1 MIEGKFL
8 NPKNDVA
15 FKRIFGSE
23 KNKDILIHFLNDMLS
38 FKSKKPIKEVTFLKT
53 HQDPEIASK
62 KESIVD
68 VLCQDEDGNK
78 YVVEMQVAEHDGFI
92 KRAQYYAAKAYI
104 AEMKR
109 GDPSYENLKEVIFL
123 SIADFVLFPDKE
135 AYKSDHIILDNET
148 YENDLKD
155 FSFTFLELPKFK
167 LEKHE
172 LKTMTEKWAYY
183 FKNAPTTMEEE
194 LVEIFKDDPAICHAY
209 EELNRFH
216 WTDEELQFYESDIKR
231 IRDNNAVRIA
241 QQKKIKRQLEESM
254 EKGLEKGRSEGMEK
268 GIEKGMKKGMER
280 GIEKGKLEIAKAMLQ
295 KGIDAQTIMEVTGI
309 SAGLV
314 KEVCKFS

>member
-1 MIEGKFL
+1 MREGKFL
-8 NPKNDVA
+8 DPKNDIA
-15 FKRIFGSE
+15 FKKIFGSE

-38 FKSKKPIKEVTFLKT
+38 FKHKKPIQDVTFLKT
-53 HQDPEIASK
+53 HQDPDIYIK

-78 YVVEMQVAEHDGFI
+78 CVVEMQVAEHDGFI

-109 GDPSYENLKEVIFL
+109 GDPNYENLKEVIFL

-135 AYKSDHIILDNET
+135 AYKSDHIILDNDT

-183 FKNAPTTMEEE
+183 FKNAPTTMEED
-194 LVEIFKDDPAICHAY
+194 LIEIFKDDPAICHAY

-216 WTDEELQFYESDIKR
+216 WTDEEMQFYESDIKR

-254 EKGLEKGRSEGMEK
+254 EKGLERGSAEGK
-268 GIEKGMKKGMER
+268 A
-280 GIEKGKLEIAKAMLQ
+280 EIAKAMLQ
-295 KGIDAQTIMEVTGI
+295 KGMAPQSISEITGLSLDAI
-309 SAGLV
+309 SKIKKV
-314 KEVCKFS
+314 NPS

>member
-1 MIEGKFL
+1 MREGKFL
-8 NPKNDVA
+8 DPKNDIA
-15 FKRIFGSE
+15 FKKIFGSE

-38 FKSKKPIKEVTFLKT
+38 FKHKKPIQDVTFLKT
-53 HQDPEIASK
+53 HQDPDIYIK

-183 FKNAPTTMEEE
+183 FKNAPTTMEED
-194 LVEIFKDDPAICHAY
+194 LIEIFKDDPAICHAY

>member
-1 MIEGKFL
+1 MREGKFL
-8 NPKNDVA
+8 DPKNDIA
-15 FKRIFGSE
+15 FKKIFGSE

-38 FKSKKPIKEVTFLKT
+38 FKHKKPIQDVTFLKT
-53 HQDPEIASK
+53 HQDPDIYIK

-183 FKNAPTTMEEE
+183 FKNAPTTMEED
-194 LVEIFKDDPAICHAY
+194 LIEIFKDDPAICHAY

-216 WTDEELQFYESDIKR
+216 WTDEEMQFYESDIKR
-231 IRDNNAVRIA
+231 IRDNNAVRLA
-241 QQKKIKRQLEESM
+241 QQKKMANLEKQMQELEKQRQELEKTARESM
-254 EKGLEKGRSEGMEK
+254 DKGRAE
-268 GIEKGMKKGMER
+268 GIEKG
-280 GIEKGKLEIAKAMLQ
+280 IVQIAKAMIAEGMDS
-295 KGIDAQTIMEVTGI
+295 KTISKVTGI
-309 SAGLV
+309 SL
-314 KEVCKFS
+314 EDITSMR